1 MTTSS
6 AIAQWVEENLRV
18 PPSHLQRI
26 SKRYDRIDLMIQSK
40 KLMEAVLESIPV
52 GIEVV
57 DANGTVVYINRCF
70 ETLSGINRHT
80 RLGKNIFNTN
90 PTGILAQALKS
101 QTGIH
106 DVLTF
111 ARESKVGAIGNASA
125 IFSDGKLIG
134 AITALREV
142 SEVIHLARKYAQVIY
157 TPPKLPEQEVP
168 KYNFSDI
175 IGSCRETAETVRL
188 AKKVATSDATVL
200 LEGEN
205 GTGKELFAHSIHA
218 GSSRF
223 NKPFLRINCAAI
235 PENLLESELFGYE
248 HGAFTGASK
257 SKAGIFELA
266 NEGSLFLDEIG
277 DMSLLLQSK
286 LLRVLQEHEIRRLG
300 GSKTISVDVR
310 IIAATNRDLKQ
321 MVVKGAFRED
331 LYYRLNVFSLRIPA
345 LRERI
350 DDIEALSHHFIAKH
364 NLRSKKHIEGI
375 ETEALDAFYHHRW
388 PGNVRELE
396 SVIEYAIIATDN
408 HMIGV
413 NDIKAKIPISQAPK
427 CQTALLT
434 IDEMERRMIE
444 RALELFGDSMDGKK
458 QAAAALGISVATLYN
473 KLRKNRLDA

>member
-1 MTTSS
+1 MAASS
-6 AIAQWVEENLRV
+6 AIAQWVEQNLRV

-70 ETLSGINRHT
+70 ETLSGINRNT
-80 RLGKNIFNTN
+80 RLGKNIFDTN
-90 PTGILAQALKS
+90 PNGILAQALKS

-142 SEVIHLARKYAQVIY
+142 SEVMHLARKYAQVIY
-157 TPPKLPEQEVP
+157 TPPKLPEREIP

-175 IGSCRETAETVRL
+175 IGSSKATTETVRL

-266 NEGSLFLDEIG
+266 HEGSLFLDEIG
-277 DMSLLLQSK
+277 DMSPLLQAK

-321 MVVKGAFRED
+321 MVLKGVFRED
-331 LYYRLNVFSLRIPA
+331 LYYRLNVFSLRIPS

-350 DDIEALSHHFIAKH
+350 DDIEELSHHFIAKH
-364 NLRSKKHIEGI
+364 NLRFKKHIRGI
-375 ETEALDAFYHHRW
+375 ETEALDAFCQYLW

-396 SVIEYAIIATDN
+396 NVIEYAIIATDSD
-408 HMIGV
+408 MIGV
-413 NDIKAKIPISQAPK
+413 NDIKAKIQTPQAPK
-427 CQTALLT
+427 NQSVMLT
-434 IDEMERRMIE
+434 IEEMEKRMIE
-444 RALELFGDSMDGKK
+444 KALKIYGDTMEGKK
-458 QAAAALGISVATLYN
+458 QAASALGISLATLYN
-473 KLRKNRLDA
+473 KLRKSRSNA